1 MNKKSE
7 SLSELATVALRAA
20 VDKVIEDHRQRG
32 RPLAIWRDGKVVML
46 PPEEAKLLR
55 EERASYGGKAP

>member
-1 MNKKSE
+1 MKEKTE
-7 SLSELATVALRAA
+7 SLTEKATEAMCAA
-20 VDKVIEDHRQRG
+20 VDKVIEEHRQRG

-55 EERASYGGKAP
+55 EERVPYGDKAR

>member
-1 MNKKSE
+1 MKKKDE
-7 SLSELATVALRAA
+7 SLSDIATSALRDA

-46 PPEEAKLLR
+46 PPEDAKLLR
-55 EERASYGGKAP
+55 EERAPYGDNAR